1 MYIITLNSVFFFAQK
16 DLIYIRYCLLLIS
29 YKMDPPSNVPFP
41 TGSRVRI
48 TCKYCGHAMERRNL
62 KSHTTRVHAGFTPA
76 ERPSTKQGMLSF
88 PVSTIKRPL
97 PGNNNGESSKKAW
110 MEDGNDMQENITDVD
125 KGLSQP
131 DGFLFS
137 KTFQCTQIFLC
148 FKSIITIID
157 KSYIKVFTENLYL
170 LFQPSALFLRSWI
183 GQEAKTMS
191 TANKDF

>member
-1 MYIITLNSVFFFAQK
+1 MIATRGCQALFCSLKIYVCLLSPFILIQIRVQWLNHMYIITLNSVFFFAQK

-97 PGNNNGESSKKAW
+97 PGNNNGES
-110 MEDGNDMQENITDVD
+110 
-125 KGLSQP
+125 
-131 DGFLFS
+131 
-137 KTFQCTQIFLC
+137 
-148 FKSIITIID
+148 
-157 KSYIKVFTENLYL
+157 
-170 LFQPSALFLRSWI
+170 
-183 GQEAKTMS
+183 
-191 TANKDF
+191 